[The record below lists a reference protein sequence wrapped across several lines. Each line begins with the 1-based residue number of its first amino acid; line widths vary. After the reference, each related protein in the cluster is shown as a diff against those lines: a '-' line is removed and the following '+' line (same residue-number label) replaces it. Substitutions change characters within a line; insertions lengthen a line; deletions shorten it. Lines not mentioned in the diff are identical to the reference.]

1 MPNMDHL
8 ADWTTGVYQIRCT
21 VDGHFYVGG
30 AYADFQ
36 RRWKDHR
43 DNLRKGTHGNRHL
56 QSAWNLHGENNFE
69 FEVMERCPPDDVL
82 EREQAWID
90 ANFDGSVICYNICP
104 VAQSRLGVPH
114 SEETIQRLRDWN
126 TGRVMPREGVE
137 RTAALHRGRKRPPKT
152 GEKIRA
158 DRLAHPERTAE
169 IAKIASE
176 AAAEVN
182 RGKHLTD
189 AHKAKISE
197 ALTGREVSPET
208 GRRIAA
214 ANTGRRHTPETCAKM
229 RITNKGKLLGYVHT
243 PETRARMSAAKKGKQ
258 PRLGAV
264 LTEATKAKISASKK
278 GRKMSD
284 QARANMRAGQARRR
298 AKKAAAQAQEGA
310 PS

>member
-56 QSAWNLHGENNFE
+56 QSAWNLHGEDNFE

-82 EREQAWID
+82 EREQAWIN
-90 ANFDGSVICYNICP
+90 ANFDGSRVCYNICP

-114 SEETIQRLRDWN
+114 SDETIQRLRDWN

-137 RTAALHRGRKRPPKT
+137 RTRSIHLGRVRPPET
-152 GEKIRA
+152 GERISA
-158 DRLAHPERTAE
+158 
-169 IAKIASE
+169 AKKASDKTVAAAIIASA

-189 AHKAKISE
+189 EHKDKISE
-197 ALTGREVSPET
+197 ANTGKVRTPET
-208 GRRIAA
+208 CAKISKAS
-214 ANTGRRHTPETCAKM
+214 TGRRHTPESRALMK
-229 RITNKGKLLGYVHT
+229 ITNGHGNLGMVHT
-243 PETRARMSAAKKGKQ
+243 PETRAKMSAAKKGKQ
-258 PRLGAV
+258 PRLGVV
-264 LTEATKAKISASKK
+264 LTDATKAKISASKK

-284 QARANMRAGQARRR
+284 QARANMRAGRAAAR
-298 AKKAAAQAQEGA
+298 AKREAQAQEGA
-310 PS
+310 QP